1 MLRSTL
7 IRSTI
12 IRSTLIRSTL
22 RKICCALPLSCVVPM
37 IAVAQMPGSAP
48 ADATAG
54 TLSPKAT
61 ESASAAPE
69 WKPPVTGAFDIPAHG
84 AGVALFDGVDLS
96 GFDIF
101 LKQDGLNNDP
111 SHVFTVEKGVIHVSG
126 TQMGYI
132 ITRNSYQR
140 YYLRAEFKWGD
151 GTFAPRA
158 GQARD
163 SGILYNI
170 EGPQKVWP
178 RSIEFQINEGATGDF
193 WMTDGAALTGPD
205 GRRVTGTAGW
215 RRQDRS
221 PEQRTVGECSGIS
234 RSGERVG
241 AAARGVESAGAGER
255 RDDGEAICERG
266 AGECRDESISGER
279 EDTVS
284 IRGGGSILPEH

>member
-7 IRSTI
+7 RSRL
-12 IRSTLIRSTL
+12 RSRL

-48 ADATAG
+48 QDATSG

-101 LKQDGLNNDP
+101 LQQDGLNNDP

-132 ITRNSYQR
+132 ITRNSYQH
-140 YYLRAEFKWGD
+140 YYLRAEFKWGE

-193 WMTDGAALTGPD
+193 WMTDGAALTGP
-205 GRRVTGTAGW
+205 GGLRVTGPPGGAVKIDRLNKGPWVNVAGY
-215 RRQDRS
+215 RD
-221 PEQRTVGECSGIS
+221 PENELERPRGEWNLLELVNDGTMVKQYVNGVLANVGTNPFPASGKILFQS
-234 RSGERVG
+234 EG
-241 AAARGVESAGAGER
+241 AEVYFRNIE
-255 RDDGEAICERG
+255 
-266 AGECRDESISGER
+266 
-279 EDTVS
+279 
-284 IRGGGSILPEH
+284 LYPLQ